1 MHLDAVW
8 LDHEDAWVAGILREG
23 TDEAGVVVDLCPLGE
38 GGTRT
43 LSSIS
48 AITSTFLKYFKHV
61 EYLVARLCQTCCKRF
76 PIVVTEEKQLK
87 AVGVVH
93 RCPSPTSLSLHHL
106 HRRVVDRQINGEV
119 DWTIS
124 RIAGGNEGLTE
135 HLS

>member
-48 AITSTFLKYFKHV
+48 AITSTEGKHPMRR
-61 EYLVARLCQTCCKRF
+61 Y
-76 PIVVTEEKQLK
+76 
-87 AVGVVH
+87 GVKL
-93 RCPSPTSLSLHHL
+93 RA
-106 HRRVVDRQINGEV
+106 QY
-119 DWTIS
+119 
-124 RIAGGNEGLTE
+124 
-135 HLS
+135 